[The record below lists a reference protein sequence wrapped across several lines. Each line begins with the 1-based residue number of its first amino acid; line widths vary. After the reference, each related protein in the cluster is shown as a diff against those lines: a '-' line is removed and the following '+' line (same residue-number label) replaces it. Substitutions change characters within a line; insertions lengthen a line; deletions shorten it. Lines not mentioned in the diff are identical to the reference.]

1 MTWPEPTRKRHE
13 QFCELESWTRV
24 RDARGRTGTH
34 HVTYELT
41 LTDGRILRTRIS
53 HPVDR
58 TGYGPSIWSHILKDQ
73 FAVTE
78 DEFWRCVLDG
88 TPPTRGLPEKPTE
101 SLPID
106 LVHLLIHRVGL
117 SESEVAGM
125 NKATAIARLQQ
136 FWTQGD

>member
-13 QFCELESWTRV
+13 QFCELEGWAQV
-24 RDARGRTGTH
+24 RDARSRTGTH

-58 TGYGPSIWSHILKDQ
+58 TGYGPSIWSHILRDQ
-73 FAVTE
+73 LGVTE
-78 DEFWRCVLDG
+78 DELWRCVLDG
-88 TPPTRGLPEKPTE
+88 TPPARSRPETPPD